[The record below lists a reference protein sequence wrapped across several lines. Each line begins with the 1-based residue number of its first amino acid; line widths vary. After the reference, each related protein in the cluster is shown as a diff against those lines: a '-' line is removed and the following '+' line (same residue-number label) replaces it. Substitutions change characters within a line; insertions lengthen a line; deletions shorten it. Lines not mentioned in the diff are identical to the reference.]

1 MTGQVARRK
10 RKMAEQQAAFPAQT
24 ILMLSVALD
33 ELRSV
38 EAEPDLAKVRI
49 AVASV
54 EDTLEE
60 LLALAKKAAA

>member
-1 MTGQVARRK
+1 MPT
-10 RKMAEQQAAFPAQT
+10 EQASFPDQA

-33 ELRSV
+33 ELRRV

-54 EDTLEE
+54 EDTLKE
-60 LLALAKKAAA
+60 LLALAKKAVA

>member
-1 MTGQVARRK
+1 MSN
-10 RKMAEQQAAFPAQT
+10 EHAFPGQA

-33 ELRSV
+33 ELRLV

-54 EDTLEE
+54 EDTLKE
-60 LLALAKKAAA
+60 LLALAKKAASTED

>member
-1 MTGQVARRK
+1 MSN
-10 RKMAEQQAAFPAQT
+10 EHAFPGQT

-33 ELRSV
+33 ELRLV

-54 EDTLEE
+54 ENTLKE
-60 LLALAKKAAA
+60 LLALAKKAAN